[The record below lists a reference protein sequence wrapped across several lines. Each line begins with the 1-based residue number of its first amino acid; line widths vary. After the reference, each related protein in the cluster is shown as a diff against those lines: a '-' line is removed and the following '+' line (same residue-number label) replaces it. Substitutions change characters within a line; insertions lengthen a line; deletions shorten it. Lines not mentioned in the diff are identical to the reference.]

1 MSDSRKLDDDDALAG
16 IADLGLSHRARKILR
31 AVISE
36 YLQTGSA
43 VGSRTITRRRGIE
56 LSPATVRN
64 VMADLEDMGLLAQP
78 HTSAGRVPTHHGL
91 RFFIDSLLRIR
102 SLSPKEKDQIRLE
115 LFSETPTGIDQV
127 LQRASRMLSAITHY
141 AGIVLTPNPDLRKL
155 RHIEL
160 LPLSAG
166 RYVCVL
172 VTTDGHIENRLVEVD
187 EPIDDTQLERIHNY
201 LTELLSGLT
210 LAEVR
215 AKVARELRD
224 DRARVDAMAAAAL
237 KLGQAALER
246 PTGGADVMVSGKA
259 NLLDIER
266 IDDEEKLSR
275 LRDLVRALEDKE
287 VMVTLLD
294 RTMAGDGM
302 RVFLGA
308 ETALAPLEDSSVVAM
323 PYGPDERPLG
333 AIAVVG
339 PTRMNYGKI
348 MSVVDFTADLM
359 SRLIADAGAMKA

>member
-1 MSDSRKLDDDDALAG
+1 MNESRPLSDDDAVAG
-16 IADLGLSHRARKILR
+16 LADLGLSHRARKILR

-36 YLQTGSA
+36 YLQTGAA

-64 VMADLEDMGLLAQP
+64 VMADLEDMGLLSQP
-78 HTSAGRVPTHHGL
+78 HTSAGRVPTQHGL

-102 SLSPKEKDQIRLE
+102 GLSPKEKEHIRLE
-115 LFSETPTGIDQV
+115 LLAETPTGIDQV
-127 LQRASRMLSAITHY
+127 LGRASRMLSAITHY

-160 LPLSAG
+160 LPLSTG

-187 EPIDDTQLERIHNY
+187 VPVDDTQLERIHNY

-215 AKVARELRD
+215 DRVARELAD
-224 DRARVDAMAAAAL
+224 ERAQVDAMVAAAL
-237 KLGQAALER
+237 KI
-246 PTGGADVMVSGKA
+246 GGAAVGRASSSADVVVSGKA

-266 IDDEEKLSR
+266 IDDEEKLLR
-275 LRDLVRALEDKE
+275 LRNLVSALEDKE
-287 VMVTLLD
+287 VMVELLD
-294 RTMAGDGM
+294 RTMAGEGM

-348 MSVVDFTADLM
+348 MSVVDFTAELM
-359 SRLIADAGAMKA
+359 TRLIADASAQ